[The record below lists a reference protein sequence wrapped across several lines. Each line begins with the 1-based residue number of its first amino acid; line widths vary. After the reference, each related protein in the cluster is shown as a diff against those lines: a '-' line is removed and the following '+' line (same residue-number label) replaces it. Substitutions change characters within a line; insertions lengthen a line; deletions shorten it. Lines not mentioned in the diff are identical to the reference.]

1 MTLANPSAQPRL
13 SLDSIAAAALAID
26 PVFRDSPQYDC
37 EPLSAALGCQ
47 LRLKLELLNPIRS
60 FKGRG
65 ADWFL
70 SQRLARGERGALVC
84 ASAGNFGQA
93 LAYVCRRHGVALT
106 VFAATQANPLKLERM
121 RALGAAV
128 CLHGLD
134 FDAAKDAARA
144 HAAASG
150 DTLVEDGLDAAI
162 SEGAGSIAV
171 ELLRDDPAVDALVVP
186 LGNGALLNG
195 MARWCKARSPATRV
209 IGVVSSGAP
218 AMARSWRAGR
228 GATPVSSD
236 RVDTIADGIA
246 VRVPIAE
253 AVADMH
259 GRVDDVVE
267 VDDADLVAAM
277 RLIHRHVGVVV
288 EPAGAAGIAAILAAP
303 QALLRPPRR
312 ERAVRRQSD
321 AATDPHFS

>member
-1 MTLANPSAQPRL
+1 MTFSNPQPRL
-13 SLDSIAAAALAID
+13 SLDSIAAAARAID

-37 EPLSAALGCQ
+37 EPLSAALGCD

-70 SQRLARGERGALVC
+70 SQRLARGEHGALVC

-93 LAYVCRRHGVALT
+93 LAYVCRGHGVALT

-171 ELLRDDPAVDALVVP
+171 ELLRDVPESGRIGPPRIQINPTHSRGTFAL
-186 LGNGALLNG
+186 AQQSE
-195 MARWCKARSPATRV
+195 ARQCTH
-209 IGVVSSGAP
+209 
-218 AMARSWRAGR
+218 
-228 GATPVSSD
+228 GATPLTTGF
-236 RVDTIADGIA
+236 RG
-246 VRVPIAE
+246 
-253 AVADMH
+253 
-259 GRVDDVVE
+259 
-267 VDDADLVAAM
+267 
-277 RLIHRHVGVVV
+277 
-288 EPAGAAGIAAILAAP
+288 
-303 QALLRPPRR
+303 
-312 ERAVRRQSD
+312 
-321 AATDPHFS
+321 